1 MLVGVVGKPNAGKST
16 FFAAATLA
24 PVDIAAYPFTT
35 IKPNRGIA
43 YVTRPCPHLELGTEC
58 TPHNA
63 PCTEGVRLVPLDLL
77 DVAGLVP
84 EAHKGRGLGNQ
95 FLDDLRQ
102 ASAFVHVVDASGA
115 TDSEGNIGAPGDHD
129 PREDV
134 RFLEDELAYW
144 IAGILAKGW
153 DRMARRAEIEAEDL
167 EKLLSERLTGL
178 GLREPQVH
186 LALREAA
193 LEGPPRRWKEAEE
206 LAQLARELRRLG
218 KPMILAANK
227 ADVAPEE
234 ALQGLLDLSDVRAI
248 PTCSECELALRRAAK
263 ADLLDY
269 VPGAP
274 VFTERGDASLTEEQ
288 SEALQKIRGYLDRF
302 GFTGIERCLEG
313 LVFDQMGM
321 IVVFPVEDENHWT
334 DKDGNVLP
342 DAFLM
347 PRGSVARDLAYQ
359 VHSDLGDNFI
369 RAVDARTKRVLGKDY
384 ELQDGDII
392 RVVARS

>member
-24 PVDIAAYPFTT
+24 PVEIAAYPFTT

-43 YVTRPCPHLELGTEC
+43 YVTRPCPHPELGTEC
-58 TPHNA
+58 SPHNA

-115 TDSEGNIGAPGDHD
+115 TDREGNIGSPGDHD
-129 PREDV
+129 PTEDV
-134 RFLEDELAYW
+134 QFLEDELAHW

-153 DRMARRAEIEAEDL
+153 DRMARRAEIEGEDF
-167 EKLLSERLTGL
+167 EKLLSEKLTGL
-178 GLREPQVH
+178 GLREAQVH
-186 LALREAA
+186 LALRNAA
-193 LEGPPRRWKEAEE
+193 LEKPPRRWKEEE
-206 LAQLARELRRLG
+206 LVRLARELRHIG

-227 ADVAPEE
+227 ADVAPED
-234 ALQGLLDLSDVRAI
+234 ALQGMLDLPDARAI

-263 ADLLDY
+263 AGLLDY

-274 VFTERGDASLTEEQ
+274 TFTERTDASLTAEQ
-288 SEALQKIRGYLDRF
+288 KEALEKIRGYLGRF
-302 GFTGIERCLEG
+302 GFTGIQRCLED

-384 ELQDGDII
+384 ELQNGDVI

>member
-1 MLVGVVGKPNAGKST
+1 MLVGVVGKPNSGKST

-24 PVDIAAYPFTT
+24 PAEIAAYPFTT
-35 IKPNRGIA
+35 IKPNRGIG
-43 YVTRPCPHLELGTEC
+43 YVTRPCPHPELGTPC
-58 TPHNA
+58 SPHNA
-63 PCTEGVRLVPLDLL
+63 PCTDGTRLVPLDLL

-84 EAHKGRGLGNQ
+84 DAHRGRGLGNQ

-115 TDSEGNIGAPGDHD
+115 TDSEGNLGSPGDHD
-129 PREDV
+129 PRGDV
-134 RFLEDELAYW
+134 QFLEDELAHW

-153 DRMARRAEIEAEDL
+153 EKLARRAEVEGEEL
-167 EKLLSERLTGL
+167 EKLLADRLTGL
-178 GLREPQVH
+178 GLREAQVH
-186 LALREAA
+186 LALREVA
-193 LEGPPRRWKEAEE
+193 LEGRPRTWTEE
-206 LAQLARELRRLG
+206 DLVRLGRELRRVG
-218 KPMILAANK
+218 KPLVLAANK
-227 ADVAPEE
+227 ADVAPED
-234 ALQGLLDLSDVRAI
+234 ALKGLLDLPEVLVI

-274 VFTERGDASLTEEQ
+274 AFAARKEAALTPGQGD
-288 SEALQKIRGYLDRF
+288 ALQKIRAYLDHF
-302 GFTGIERCLEG
+302 GSTGVQGCLEA
-313 LVFDQMGM
+313 LVFELMNM

-359 VHSDLGDNFI
+359 VHTDLGDNFI
-369 RAVDARTKRVLGKDY
+369 RAVDARTKRVVGKDY
-384 ELQDGDII
+384 GLQDGDVI

>member
-43 YVTRPCPHLELGTEC
+43 YVTHPCPHSELGTAC
-58 TPHNA
+58 SPHNA
-63 PCTEGVRLVPLDLL
+63 PCTGGVRLVPLDLL

-115 TDSEGNIGAPGDHD
+115 TDPEGNIGSPGDHD
-129 PREDV
+129 PTEDV
-134 RFLEDELAYW
+134 QFLESELAYW

-153 DRMARRAEIEAEDL
+153 DKMARRAEIEGEDL
-167 EKLLSERLTGL
+167 EKLLSDRLTGL
-178 GLREPQVH
+178 GFREFQIH
-186 LALREAA
+186 LALREVA
-193 LEGPPRRWKEAEE
+193 LEEPPRRWKEEE
-206 LAQLARELRRLG
+206 LVRLARGLRHIG

-227 ADVAPEE
+227 ADVAPED
-234 ALQGLLDLSDVRAI
+234 ALQGLLDLPDISAI
-248 PTCSECELALRRAAK
+248 ATCSECELALRRATK
-263 ADLLDY
+263 AGLLEY

-274 VFTERGDASLTEEQ
+274 VFTERPDASLTGQQ
-288 SEALQKIRGYLDRF
+288 SEALEKIRAYLEQF
-302 GFTGIERCLEG
+302 GFTGVQRCLEE
-313 LVFDQMGM
+313 LVFAQMGM
-321 IVVFPVEDENHWT
+321 VVVFPVEDENHWT

-384 ELQDGDII
+384 ELQDGDVI

>member
-1 MLVGVVGKPNAGKST
+1 MLVGIVGKPNAGKST

-24 PVDIAAYPFTT
+24 PVDIADYPFTT
-35 IKPNRGIA
+35 IKSNRGIA
-43 YVTRPCPHLELGTEC
+43 YVTRPCPHSELGTEC
-58 TPHNA
+58 SPHNA

-115 TDSEGNIGAPGDHD
+115 TDREGNIESPGDHD
-129 PREDV
+129 PTDDV
-134 RFLEDELAYW
+134 QFLEDELAYW

-153 DRMARRAEIEAEDL
+153 DKMARRAEIEGENL

-178 GLREPQVH
+178 GLREAQVH
-186 LALREAA
+186 LALRDVA
-193 LEGPPRRWKEAEE
+193 LEGPPRRWKEEE
-206 LAQLARELRRLG
+206 LVRLARELRRIG

-227 ADVAPEE
+227 ADVAPED
-234 ALQGLLDLSDVRAI
+234 ALQSLLNLPDVRVI

-269 VPGAP
+269 VPGASA
-274 VFTERGDASLTEEQ
+274 FTERTDASLTGEQ
-288 SEALQKIRGYLDRF
+288 REALQKIRGYLNRL
-302 GFTGIERCLEG
+302 GFTGVQRCLED

-347 PRGSVARDLAYQ
+347 PRGSVTRDLAYQ
-359 VHSDLGDNFI
+359 VHTDLGDNFI

-384 ELQDGDII
+384 ELQDGDVI